1 MGRSTRLAGRGTKGR
16 GMSPPSPFSRK
27 RAALILPAILLVV
40 NLVESI
46 VTYKVRQHVPDA
58 HVRAAVALLLYGAAF
73 VIAADWVSPWL
84 ERTLTKT
91 RRDSARHAG
100 TMGLLLFY
108 AVAYGGIYYAYLLY
122 DLHGP
127 ASLLPRAWR

>member
-1 MGRSTRLAGRGTKGR
+1 
-16 GMSPPSPFSRK
+16 MSPSSFSRK
-27 RAALILPAILLVV
+27 RVALILPAVLLLV
-40 NLVESI
+40 NLVEDV
-46 VTYKVRQHVPDA
+46 VTYKVRQHVRDA
-58 HVRAAVALLLYGAAF
+58 HVRTAFALVLYGAAF

-100 TMGLLLFY
+100 TMGLMLFY
-108 AVAYGGIYYAYLLY
+108 AVAYGGLYCAYLLC